1 MAPFNN
7 GYISV
12 AIAAIFWG
20 TIGLFVK
27 ILSGMG
33 LSIEAIVFI
42 RLFYGGMIL
51 AVIMLIKPGSY
62 FKVDIKGIIL
72 LGFMGIFTQ
81 ATFNLVYFK
90 TIEVIGVASAAVLLY
105 VAPVLV
111 TLLSK
116 LIFKEVLNP
125 YKKLGLVICLLGAF
139 MAITGGRMEILNM
152 DQKGILLGLSSA
164 VIYAMLSIT
173 SKIAIERYDS
183 LTVIFYSFLFGTM
196 GIVPFVPQHDFV
208 IMVSKIDIVVLSLTM
223 GLVPAAFAYFS
234 YFRGIGQK
242 IDLSIVGIISTL
254 ELLVSVL
261 IGRLF
266 LNESMTMLKM
276 VGLSLIVLSIFISQ
290 YQGHKVNKRLV

>member
-1 MAPFNN
+1 MTSFNN

-12 AIAAIFWG
+12 AIAAVFWG

-33 LSIEAIVFI
+33 LSVEAIVFT
-42 RLFYGGMIL
+42 RLFYGALIL
-51 AVIMLIKPGSY
+51 AVIMTLKSGNC
-62 FKVDIKGIIL
+62 FKVDLKGL
-72 LGFMGIFTQ
+72 LMMGFMGIFTQ
-81 ATFNLVYFK
+81 AAFNLIYFK
-90 TIEVIGVASAAVLLY
+90 TIEIIGVASAAVLLY
-105 VAPVLV
+105 VAPVLI
-111 TLLSK
+111 TILSW

-125 YKKLGLVICLLGAF
+125 FKKIGLVVCLLGAF
-139 MAITGGRMEILNM
+139 MAITGGHLAALHMN
-152 DQKGILLGLSSA
+152 QKGILLGLLSA

-173 SKIAIERYDS
+173 SKIAIERYDP
-183 LTVIFYSFLFGTM
+183 LTVIFYSFVFGTVA
-196 GIVPFVPQHDFV
+196 ITPFVPSHDFV
-208 IMVSKIDIVVLSLTM
+208 TLFSKLDIMALSVTM

-234 YFRGIGQK
+234 YFRGLGQK

-266 LNESMTMLKM
+266 LNESITMLKT

-290 YQGHKVNKRLV
+290 YQGHKVKKSVI